1 MPVYSHSRLDTFET
15 CPLKYKFRYIDKIK
29 KPVEGVEA
37 FVGKRVHEAL
47 QKLYDDLLFGKRNT
61 VEELL
66 AFYREQWKKNWGPGV
81 QIVDARRSAKDHF
94 NLGAECIRV
103 YYGKNAPFGQSQTIA
118 TEERL
123 NFPLDSAGR
132 YQITGLVDRI
142 ARRDEGTY
150 EIHDY
155 KTSKAIPAQ
164 SEADTSRQ
172 LALYQIGI
180 GSKWSDVQRV
190 ELIWHYVRFGVTQR
204 SSRTAQQLTQLRE
217 TTAELI
223 DRIESTKSFEP
234 HKSRLCDWCE
244 YKPDCPLW
252 KHIVKVEALPPEEF
266 KAEDGV
272 RIADDY
278 AQAKR
283 EETAIKERVEKLK
296 EKIIAV
302 AKQQDVKVLQGSSV
316 RVSVSTRDRVIFPE
330 KDEPERA
337 QLELFLRKSGK
348 WEEVATLSTAE
359 LRRVLEE
366 EAWPVALLEKLG
378 RFARRE
384 PGATVRIQASEEESE

>member
-1 MPVYSHSRLDTFET
+1 LETFES
-15 CPLKYKFRYIDKIK
+15 CPLKYKFRYIDKIRK
-29 KPVEGVEA
+29 QMEGVEA

-47 QKLYDDLLFGKRNT
+47 QKLYDDLVFGKRNT
-61 VEELL
+61 VEELV
-66 AFYREQWKKNWGPGV
+66 AFYRERWKKEWSPDV
-81 QIVDARRSAKDHF
+81 RIVDGRRSAKDYY

-103 YYGKNAPFGQSQTIA
+103 YYAKNEPFGQSQTIA

-123 NFPLDSAGR
+123 DFPLDSAGR
-132 YQITGLVDRI
+132 YRITGFVDRI

-150 EIHDY
+150 ELHDY
-155 KTSKAIPAQ
+155 KTSRNVPPQ

-180 GSKWSDVQRV
+180 GAKWNDVERV

-204 SSRTAQQLTQLRE
+204 STRTAKQLTQLRE

-223 DRIESTKSFEP
+223 DRIEATKNFEP

-244 YKPDCPLW
+244 YKPDCPVW
-252 KHIVKVEALPPEEF
+252 KHIVKVEALPEKEY

-272 RIADDY
+272 RLADDY
-278 AQAKR
+278 AQAK
-283 EETAIKERVEKLK
+283 EEEAEIKARVEKLK
-296 EKIIAV
+296 EQIVAF
-302 AKQQDVKVLQGSSV
+302 AKQQDVSVLQGSGV
-316 RVSVSTRDRVIFPE
+316 RVSVSLYDRMTFPE
-330 KDEPERA
+330 KDDPERA

-359 LRRVLEE
+359 LRRVVEE

-384 PGATVRIQASEEESE
+384 PGATLRIQTSEEESE

>member
-1 MPVYSHSRLDTFET
+1 MPVYSHSRLETFET

-61 VEELL
+61 VEELV
-66 AFYREQWKKNWGPGV
+66 AFYRERWKKDWGPGV
-81 QIVDARRSAKDHF
+81 QIVDVRRSAKDYY

-103 YYGKNAPFGQSQTIA
+103 FYGKNKPFQQSQTIA

-123 NFPLDSAGR
+123 DFPLDSAGR
-132 YQITGLVDRI
+132 YRITGLVDRI

-155 KTSKAIPAQ
+155 KTSKAVPAQ

-180 GSKWSDVQRV
+180 SAKWKDVERV

-204 SSRTAQQLTQLRE
+204 STRTAQQLTQLRE
-217 TTAELI
+217 TTAGLI

-252 KHIVKVEALPPEEF
+252 KHVVKVEALPAAEF
-266 KAEDGV
+266 KTENGVKLADSYAGTKLEIQRLEDLLENL
-272 RIADDY
+272 
-278 AQAKR
+278 R
-283 EETAIKERVEKLK
+283 EQ
-296 EKIIAV
+296 IIAF
-302 AKQQDVKVLQGSSV
+302 AKQQDVSVLQGSGV
-316 RVSVSTRDRVIFPE
+316 RVSVSTRDRAVFPE
-330 KDEPERA
+330 KNDPERP
-337 QLELFLRKSGK
+337 QLEMFVREAGK
-348 WEEVATLSTAE
+348 WEEVAVLSTFE

-378 RFARRE
+378 TFARRE
-384 PGATVRIQASEEESE
+384 PKTTIRIQAGDEESE